1 VSGEPYVEVVDEET
15 LARRVA
21 GLAEEVNTD
30 YAGKEP
36 VLVGVLGGC
45 VPFLAD
51 LVRHLD
57 LPIEIDFLALTR
69 FGTEGRVGIAMDTG
83 ISLQGRDV
91 VIVEDIVDTGL
102 TLATLR
108 RVMETRGVASL
119 STVALLDKVTRRIV
133 DVPVEYRGFEVGDEY
148 LLGYGLDWDG
158 RYRNVRSLWAVMD
171 LGTLADAPESF
182 VPMGLGDR
190 STPGSAAEGR

>member
-1 VSGEPYVEVVDEET
+1 VSGDQFVEVVDEET
-15 LARRVA
+15 LARRVV
-21 GLAEEVNTD
+21 GLAEEVNAD

-57 LPIEIDFLALTR
+57 LPLEIEFLALTR

-83 ISLQGRDV
+83 TSLQGRDV

-148 LLGYGLDWDG
+148 LLGYGLDWAG

-182 VPMGLGDR
+182 APVGFG
-190 STPGSAAEGR
+190 G